1 MDGMYSIDGFCVCW
15 RKFFDCCWFIIHN
28 HESRWPGGFLPFFPN
43 QLPVAFLEM
52 VSFFTNRFGHTHRI
66 YLWYIYL
73 HLVDVYGKCRQIYHT
88 WILWDLWTWQ
98 SKHTHTYVRTHVMSH
113 IRSPLP
119 LCSALGLGSGPWVSE
134 TGLTSIFVQFLK
146 IWTHAHTK
154 NNVNWQE
161 NPHFCLDT
169 SYPFAQQNV
178 NPLWTTA
185 RHRSI
190 FNGQCLAARDLWEV
204 HPRLDTEA
212 VGHQPVSHG

>member
-15 RKFFDCCWFIIHN
+15 RKFFDCWFIIHN
-28 HESRWPGGFLPFFPN
+28 HESRWPGGFLHFFPN

-98 SKHTHTYVRTHVMSH
+98 SKHTHTHMFALMSC
-113 IRSPLP
+113 L
-119 LCSALGLGSGPWVSE
+119 
-134 TGLTSIFVQFLK
+134 IFVHPFPFVQLWDLVLGPGFPKLDLHQFLFNSWK
-146 IWTHAHTK
+146 SEHTHTQK
-154 NNVNWQE
+154 NKVNWQE